1 MKISVQ
7 IDVSKRIDLET
18 KKKSIIIGRSQ
29 DCDLVVPH
37 TSVSRKHC
45 QIDEI
50 DGSLY
55 VTDLGSSNG
64 TFINSK
70 RLVPSEKQLLSSNEV
85 FIVGKLESQALL
97 TKPEEL
103 TSSKINAAKVGSNT
117 KTMNVQHFGQTPEV
131 EAPLRIDPPKVKGIR
146 NPIAEDYKLKRGPNN
161 NTRNIY
167 IVLFIVVSLIVGI
180 LMFIGLNK

>member
-7 IDVSKRIDLET
+7 IDAIKRIDLET
-18 KKKSIIIGRSQ
+18 KKKSIIIGRSP

-50 DGSLY
+50 EGSLY

-64 TFINSK
+64 TFINNK
-70 RLVPSEKQLLSSNEV
+70 RLSPSEKQILSSSEV

-97 TKPEEL
+97 TKPEEF

-117 KTMNVQHFGQTPEV
+117 RTMNVQHFGETPEV
-131 EAPLRIDPPKVKGIR
+131 EAPIRIDPPKVKGLR
-146 NPIAEDYKLKRGPNN
+146 NPIAEDYKLKRKPNN

-167 IVLFIVVSLIVGI
+167 IVLFIVVSIIVGV